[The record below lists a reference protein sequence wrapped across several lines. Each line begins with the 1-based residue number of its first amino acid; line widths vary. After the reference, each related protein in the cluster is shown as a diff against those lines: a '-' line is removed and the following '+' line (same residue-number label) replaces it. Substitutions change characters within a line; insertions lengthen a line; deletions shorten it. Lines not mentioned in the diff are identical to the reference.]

1 MVVRRLMPTEAQD
14 ARRLGPLDEGMPL
27 HYAGSKQ
34 ARKQAEFS
42 EPAGFGPVGFRGGQV
57 RGVGSD

>member
-1 MVVRRLMPTEAQD
+1 MPTEAQD